1 MTGDAAECRCGAKVD
16 ANVEGVEMSAN
27 AVLQLMWTAGLNAR
41 LLKLTGGLPEMNEA
55 EDAVQLH

>member
-27 AVLQLMWTAGLNAR
+27 AVLQLMWIAGLNAR
-41 LLKLTGGLPEMNEA
+41 LLNRSSRCLQCISKGVT
-55 EDAVQLH
+55 